1 MKQRDV
7 ITESQCVGGYRL
19 PEGLAE
25 GARVKV
31 VGVDIGA
38 RDVEFEGRRFRIAMP
53 CVDNGLEFWVD
64 GKWISETPVLNY
76 CHGQD

>member
-1 MKQRDV
+1 MRSNFSV
-7 ITESQCVGGYRL
+7 ERMAGSRR
-19 PEGLAE
+19 

-31 VGVDIGA
+31 VGADIGA

-64 GKWISETPVLNY
+64 GKWISETPVLEY
-76 CHGQD
+76 GHGQD

>member
-1 MKQRDV
+1 MTATHNNPLLIRP
-7 ITESQCVGGYRL
+7 ERLRL
-19 PEGLAE
+19 PEGAS
-25 GARVKV
+25 VKV

-64 GKWISETPVLNY
+64 GKLISENNGTKANAT
-76 CHGQD
+76 

>member
-1 MKQRDV
+1 V
-7 ITESQCVGGYRL
+7 RL

-25 GARVKV
+25 GERVKV

-53 CVDNGLEFWVD
+53 FVDNGLEFWVD
-64 GKWISETPVLNY
+64 GKWISENNGTKANAT
-76 CHGQD
+76 